1 MPPSG
6 VCPGFLP
13 EPARDPHVH
22 KRCFDLPRYTDSRP
36 RPLPPVTPCA
46 MDWSLLDLAKD
57 AEDVASGLQ
66 AFIDALPGCERDFLA
81 HISALFAIS
90 AELRRLDELVAH
102 RSFRRAAAQATPE
115 LDLLCPSLE
124 LTLETV
130 KSDLFGVKATANPR
144 RAYERLC
151 GQFDREGRSFGGR
164 LVAYHDLAMGISDV
178 LQGYGQRLLFDG

>member
-1 MPPSG
+1 
-6 VCPGFLP
+6 
-13 EPARDPHVH
+13 
-22 KRCFDLPRYTDSRP
+22 
-36 RPLPPVTPCA
+36 

-102 RSFRRAAAQATPE
+102 RSFRRAAAQVTPE

-164 LVAYHDLAMGISDV
+164 LVAYHDLTMGISDV
-178 LQGYGQRLLFDG
+178 LQGYGLRFPFDG